1 MWAFLKLETAAPS
14 LDILAGA
21 NASSAPALPPP
32 PPPPPPE
39 TADLAA
45 LFSLPPSGKGRFG
58 HISYMM
64 ASLLCTY
71 AVAGVVRSNVDP
83 TLRRLLASGPPEPAA
98 WRGGG
103 PPLLANPGAAGAG
116 GASDPAEPSEV
127 GAALRAVP

>member
-21 NASSAPALPPP
+21 NASAAPALPPP
-32 PPPPPPE
+32 PPPPPPLE

-71 AVAGVVRSNVDP
+71 AVAGVVRSYEHSFACCF
-83 TLRRLLASGPPEPAA
+83 TLMSQYSVGKQQPHVRGLPHHKLAQIFTLLHA
-98 WRGGG
+98 
-103 PPLLANPGAAGAG
+103 
-116 GASDPAEPSEV
+116 
-127 GAALRAVP
+127 

>member
-21 NASSAPALPPP
+21 NASSALPPALPPPP

-71 AVAGVVRSNVDP
+71 AVAGVVRSNLDQP
-83 TLRRLLASGPPEPAA
+83 LRLWLRRRLQASG
-98 WRGGG
+98 RGEGRCTVRG
-103 PPLLANPGAAGAG
+103 RAHLARPVR
-116 GASDPAEPSEV
+116 DPAHEHEERHDGVS
-127 GAALRAVP
+127 